1 MNQESYLLMSIIL
14 TFLFLKGIN
23 VDYLYKLVEYFQN
36 IHNYY
41 DQWFNTL
48 DNIQD
53 ILDIEETID
62 DTKQEIPYEEKY
74 LKEIANMSKE
84 YILDESETELKKI
97 KFVEYYNIII
107 NKYDEIINGI
117 QIEIIQLNNK
127 LNKCTSNLNQEQ
139 NEYNYSDDDSDDEN
153 SIYDKIT
160 KLQRYTLNMN
170 YNIIL
175 NYKQILKHLML
186 TKII

>member
-48 DNIQD
+48 HNIHQ
-53 ILDIEETID
+53 IQNIVETVD
-62 DTKQEIPYEEKY
+62 DTKQEIPYEQKY

-84 YILDESETELKKI
+84 YVLDESESELKKI
-97 KFVEYYNIII
+97 KFIEYYNIII
-107 NKYDEIINGI
+107 NKYVFHIYHHYY
-117 QIEIIQLNNK
+117 IIQVSVYK
-127 LNKCTSNLNQEQ
+127 LIHIVFFPS
-139 NEYNYSDDDSDDEN
+139 
-153 SIYDKIT
+153 
-160 KLQRYTLNMN
+160 MG
-170 YNIIL
+170 
-175 NYKQILKHLML
+175 HLDG
-186 TKII
+186 